1 MEKILVAIHIRHG
14 GWEALSH
21 ACSLA
26 KRMTV
31 ELHVLLVMPSG
42 KTNQSFTQAELLNQ
56 FRQKVMLHIEQAKNE
71 GIQIQTYIT
80 EGNYADEI
88 ISFTTSKNISLL
100 LISEMKEGAA
110 HRLRREAA
118 TLETLKHRLN
128 CRLEV
133 VAQKRNSV
141 F

>member
-1 MEKILVAIHIRHG
+1 MERILVAIHTRHG

-31 ELHVLLVMPSG
+31 ELHVLLVMPPEKSHR
-42 KTNQSFTQAELLNQ
+42 SFAQAELQ
-56 FRQKVMLHIEQAKNE
+56 SKFKQRVMLHIEKAKNE

-100 LISEMKEGAA
+100 ISEIPGGTNNRPKKE
-110 HRLRREAA
+110 A
-118 TLETLKHRLN
+118 TILETLKHRLS

-133 VAQKRNSV
+133 VTQKRKYLL
-141 F
+141 